1 MTLSSI
7 LASHGVI
14 LANKHVFWKHFC
26 HWDYIITS
34 CGFDISLI
42 CKRNRPPCN
51 LFSRWFSTNVIF
63 QSRSQ
68 IWFSWFQRNSSAQN
82 NLCQALHIRAPA
94 YLHSPSSVHHKGLQR
109 LTGSHSSPK
118 VHTRPASCCPLCS
131 RRTHSRHNPLLAGR
145 PCELLMQSPLSQ
157 RMPTPWVWQGG
168 GEEGG
173 GSRRHVSLVSWTSGS
188 TKGGMAGAWPLQAP
202 PKHQIQARGPLL
214 SSLRYTM

>member
-1 MTLSSI
+1 MIIRVIIRWLVTSQALLWDAPCQIWVYNQAWPKLLAKVVGLFFSFLLTDKNELHHTPYLTWEVLRNVDFRMTLSSI

-145 PCELLMQSPLSQ
+145 PCELLM
-157 RMPTPWVWQGG
+157 
-168 GEEGG
+168 
-173 GSRRHVSLVSWTSGS
+173 
-188 TKGGMAGAWPLQAP
+188 
-202 PKHQIQARGPLL
+202 
-214 SSLRYTM
+214 